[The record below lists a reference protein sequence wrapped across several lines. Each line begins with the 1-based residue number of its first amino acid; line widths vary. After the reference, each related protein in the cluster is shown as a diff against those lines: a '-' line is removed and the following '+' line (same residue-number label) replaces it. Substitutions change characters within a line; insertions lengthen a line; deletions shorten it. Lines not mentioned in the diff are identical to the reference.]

1 MQVGNFVRV
10 TNTENPLFK
19 RIGFI
24 TKRDHDFVDVDFGTE
39 ITTVNIGSLFDLS
52 IK

>member
-1 MQVGNFVRV
+1 MQVGTFVKV
-10 TNTENPLFK
+10 TNEDSPLFK

-24 TKRDHDFVDVDFGTE
+24 IKRDHDFVEVDFGTE
-39 ITTVNIGSLFDLS
+39 IKTVNVSSLFDLS